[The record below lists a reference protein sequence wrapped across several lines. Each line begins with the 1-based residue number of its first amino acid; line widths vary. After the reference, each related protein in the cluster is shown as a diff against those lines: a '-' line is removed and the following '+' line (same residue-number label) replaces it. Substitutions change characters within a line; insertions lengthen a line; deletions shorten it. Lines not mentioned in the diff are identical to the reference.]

1 MSLTGFDLN
10 IGFDVHMS
18 PQTAIAAETWD
29 STEASFSHSTNTEDV
44 VEQKSTETSNETDP
58 ASSSICIIPDPIPG
72 IPAPVIGMEFVSK
85 EEAWQFYSRYAYSV
99 GFGASRNGG
108 SSKNGKT
115 VRETIRCHKG
125 GETRGKTDKPVSE
138 RRRAVKKSGCQARIL
153 LRFNSA
159 KEVWFIHNVVLGHN
173 HELCPEYS
181 YKLTSHRNLPYYVKK
196 LLEINEHSGL
206 PLIGNINA
214 VMQMG
219 GGAELCGYSE
229 RDARN
234 HVGKVRRYNLKNGDA
249 AAMMSYFREKQA
261 VDPNFFYQCK
271 FDEENRLELVF
282 WSDSVS
288 RAAYQYFGD
297 ALSFDATYLVNKFD
311 LPVAPFVG
319 VNHHGKTT
327 VFGCAMM
334 TCEDADSY
342 IWIMSTFLQCMR
354 GKAPSTI
361 ITDQS
366 KAMTLAIE
374 KCLPNT
380 IHRFCLW
387 HIMNKV
393 PNKVPHDET
402 VIKEIKSA
410 VYNSLTIDQFESSW
424 QNVITKSSLQEH
436 PWLSEMYE
444 KRSTWIPAY
453 FKNHFWAGI
462 STTQRSESMNSF
474 LDKFVNSKTTLS
486 QFVKQFEEAL
496 GKQRRT
502 EIELDFQ
509 CVDGFPKTFTEEAVE
524 DQFAGAYTH
533 KMFYKFQKELLA
545 VIGLKFNPC
554 ERLGGR
560 RVYTIVEKKMGKNLE
575 YKVDYNAEDQTYS
588 CDCSLFQKVGI
599 VCRHALLV
607 YKQEDQ
613 EFVPSIYVLDRWST
627 HCKRNHLDA
636 KSIAMR
642 VNDRRET
649 YNNLYSLLHGVFLD
663 LIDYALLDEHTL
675 KTVVD
680 GMNDLRMSLC
690 NSRESR
696 GDGVGNVGSNV
707 GESETGCSVV
717 GADGDSN
724 QAVKDPIKRR
734 KRGRN
739 PNQRWKSHEEI
750 IRDKKKQKMKK
761 LTQLEG
767 NVNGGAGCS
776 KVKRSKK

>member
-1 MSLTGFDLN
+1 MLAERGRIERSIRNGYLDSSSDKSQNQLPNADILSPSSHSAIVAKELADRNPNLGQHRCKEERGSSNIELGQCERRRKVGRTRDAFCSLHPELRPTKETGGLSHGGDENGKARENVSRKGEEETASTEAVRKRLDRIEEALISLLGHEGFDLN

-44 VEQKSTETSNETDP
+44 VDQKSTETSNETDP
-58 ASSSICIIPDPIPG
+58 ASSSISIIPDPILG

-115 VRETIRCHKG
+115 VRKTIRCHKG

-138 RRRAVKKSGCQARIL
+138 RRAVKKTGCQARIL
-153 LRFNSA
+153 LRFSPA
-159 KEVWFIHNVVLGHN
+159 KEVWFIHKVVLDHN

-181 YKLTSHRNLPYYVKK
+181 YKLTSHKNLPYYVKK

-234 HVGKVRRYNLKNGDA
+234 YVGKVRR
-249 AAMMSYFREKQA
+249 
-261 VDPNFFYQCK
+261 
-271 FDEENRLELVF
+271 
-282 WSDSVS
+282 
-288 RAAYQYFGD
+288 
-297 ALSFDATYLVNKFD
+297 FD

-327 VFGCAMM
+327 VFGCSMM
-334 TCEDADSY
+334 TCEDVDSY
-342 IWIMSTFLQCMR
+342 MWIISTFLQCMR
-354 GKAPSTI
+354 GKAPATI

-374 KCLPNT
+374 NCLPNT
-380 IHRFCLW
+380 VHRFCLW

-393 PNKVPHDET
+393 SNKVSNKLPHDET

-410 VYNSLTIDQFESSW
+410 VYDSLTIDQFESSW
-424 QNVITKSSLQEH
+424 QNIITKSSLQEH
-436 PWLSEMYE
+436 PWLSEIYE

-453 FKNHFWAGI
+453 FKNHFWAGM

-496 GKQRRT
+496 AKQRRT

-509 CVDGFPKTFTEEAVE
+509 CVDEFPKTFTEEAVD

-575 YKVDYNAEDQTYS
+575 YKMDSQHSSTLDDSFLAWSMARWLIPSAWHLCPASTRTERTTVRPEWISAWTWHDTGPQPPLFSERSVRMDLARPE
-588 CDCSLFQKVGI
+588 CSTD
-599 VCRHALLV
+599 RP
-607 YKQEDQ
+607 KQ
-613 EFVPSIYVLDRWST
+613 R
-627 HCKRNHLDA
+627 
-636 KSIAMR
+636 
-642 VNDRRET
+642 
-649 YNNLYSLLHGVFLD
+649 
-663 LIDYALLDEHTL
+663 
-675 KTVVD
+675 
-680 GMNDLRMSLC
+680 
-690 NSRESR
+690 
-696 GDGVGNVGSNV
+696 
-707 GESETGCSVV
+707 
-717 GADGDSN
+717 
-724 QAVKDPIKRR
+724 
-734 KRGRN
+734 
-739 PNQRWKSHEEI
+739 
-750 IRDKKKQKMKK
+750 
-761 LTQLEG
+761 
-767 NVNGGAGCS
+767 
-776 KVKRSKK
+776 